1 MLVSRDAIRAFGWI
15 LALTLS
21 MVGCQGA
28 PEPIPSKG
36 FTDDF
41 GGDVPTREEITVES
55 VQDKE
60 MLHQRAQ
67 MELRLGATFPFDL
80 FDPGHDPHT
89 NIGAV
94 GGGKFQLEVSKN
106 IYMGLSFD
114 WTDHTVESRESTPEF
129 TPGFGEAIFA
139 ADGYDRLSVLGTLD
153 YDIPMTEDAEGL
165 LLRLGMG
172 VGMTVVD
179 FQTNEDFRNLPPA
192 PGQPPGPTKLEDL
205 YQIMFRPSIGLRLP
219 VSENLL
225 VFGELTYDIVPERTI
240 ALSNN
245 AAAGEERAIFSNAA
259 LIFGISFQW

>member
-28 PEPIPSKG
+28 PEQSPSKG

-60 MLHQRAQ
+60 MLYQRAQ
-67 MELRLGATFPFDL
+67 AELRLGTTFPFDL
-80 FDPGHDPHT
+80 FDAFHDPHT
-89 NIGAV
+89 EKGMV
-94 GGGKFQLEVSKN
+94 GGGKLQLEVAKD

-153 YDIPMTEDAEGL
+153 YDIPITGDAVGL

-172 VGMTVVD
+172 IGMTVAD
-179 FQTNEDFRNLPPA
+179 FNTQPDFLNNPA
-192 PGQPPGPTKLEDL
+192 FGKIEDL

-225 VFGELTYDIVPERTI
+225 VFSELSYDIVPERSI
-240 ALSNN
+240 AFETDTAVAGERSILSN
-245 AAAGEERAIFSNAA
+245 GA
-259 LIFGISFQW
+259 LIFGISLQW